1 MHTVTV
7 THTGDGV
14 HVLFEQSPTHF
25 VAQEEEATE
34 EELDE
39 GPSPIAPEPKELL
52 WGLGAFVVFLVLMR
66 LVLFPR
72 LKKGMEARYGK
83 IQADLAN
90 AEATRAEAE
99 REVADYQAALDAVR
113 VEAVGRVEV
122 ARRQLEEERSAQ
134 IADANQRIA
143 ARRSAAAAEAEAAMT
158 AARGNIEA
166 AVADVAALTV
176 ELSVGARPDDASVS
190 EAVSRVMGVGVAS

>member
-99 REVADYQAALDAVR
+99 REVADYQAALDTVR

-122 ARRQLEEERSAQ
+122 ARRQLEEERSAK

-190 EAVSRVMGVGVAS
+190 EAVGRVMGVGVAS